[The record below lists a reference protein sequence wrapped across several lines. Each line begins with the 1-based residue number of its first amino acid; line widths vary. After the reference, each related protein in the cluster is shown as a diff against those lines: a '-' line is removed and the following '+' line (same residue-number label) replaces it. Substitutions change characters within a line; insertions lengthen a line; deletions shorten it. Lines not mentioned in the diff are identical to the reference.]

1 MIEIHSMKMKKNMK
15 MSGLTNLECRYC
27 MWEGSSEE
35 LLPYKVLDTRKEVC
49 PDCKKNDY
57 LISLEEEEIEMI

>member
-1 MIEIHSMKMKKNMK
+1 
-15 MSGLTNLECRYC
+15 